1 MNKYRI
7 QITWDEEDQIFIARV
22 PELEGVATHG
32 KSRLEAAK
40 HAEEAINLHLK
51 TLAAMNK
58 PFPQSIA
65 EKNLSGNMS
74 LRMGKDVHETA
85 AIHAAKLGKS
95 INEYIVDLINKDDNK
110 DEFEASLEATKDL
123 IEGIFAER
131 ISSVPIPRTELIK
144 KLSAYIVKTAKQPRQ
159 ISVGMMRVMPSKTIS
174 SKRRHK

>member
-32 KSRLEAAK
+32 KTRLAATK

-51 TLAAMNK
+51 TLTAMNES
-58 PFPQSIA
+58 FPQSIA

-74 LRMGKDVHETA
+74 LRMGKDIHETA

-110 DEFEASLEATKDL
+110 DEIEASLEATKDL
-123 IEGIFAER
+123 IEGLFAKR
-131 ISSVPIPRTELIK
+131 IS
-144 KLSAYIVKTAKQPRQ
+144 
-159 ISVGMMRVMPSKTIS
+159 RVTTSKTVS